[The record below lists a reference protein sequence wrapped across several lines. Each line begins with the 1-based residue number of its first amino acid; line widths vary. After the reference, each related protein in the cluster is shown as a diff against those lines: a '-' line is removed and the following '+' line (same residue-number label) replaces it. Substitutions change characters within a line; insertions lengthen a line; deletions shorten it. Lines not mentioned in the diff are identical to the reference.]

1 VVILLEMLLT
11 KYQTITF
18 IEQQCLI
25 CHDSPMTLSVL
36 DCGCRL
42 KYIAICPNFQANN
55 YTKSAS
61 WDFDAFPET
70 RRRVVMMLGSTQAV
84 ANKKVSNILSQVC
97 GVSFISFKQAS
108 KPKHREVSN
117 LNTWNFF
124 HRRDIASEKQS
135 LCKIHRN
142 VASCDRSTW

>member
-1 VVILLEMLLT
+1 MPQIHICIYYIARKLHNNTLNVTLVSILAKIKTIISGISVVILLEMLLA

-55 YTKSAS
+55 YRKIC
-61 WDFDAFPET
+61 
-70 RRRVVMMLGSTQAV
+70 
-84 ANKKVSNILSQVC
+84 ILR
-97 GVSFISFKQAS
+97 F
-108 KPKHREVSN
+108 
-117 LNTWNFF
+117 
-124 HRRDIASEKQS
+124 
-135 LCKIHRN
+135 
-142 VASCDRSTW
+142 